1 MEAKRPPKPLIITSL
16 CKLNTKSC
24 LNQVS
29 VSWSPNKDVQH
40 TVSIYLVEKLTPV
53 DLLKHLKNRGQRD
66 PQITK
71 AVIQSKLE
79 DKDDEISTTFCKV
92 SMACP
97 LGMARMTLPCRA
109 STCDHLQCF
118 DADL

>member
-1 MEAKRPPKPLIITSL
+1 MCGQDMSE
-16 CKLNTKSC
+16 
-24 LNQVS
+24 VS
-29 VSWSPNKDVQH
+29 VKFILN
-40 TVSIYLVEKLTPV
+40 
-53 DLLKHLKNRGQRD
+53 HLKNSGQRD